1 MELFLHNS
9 ARECSARFAPNS
21 PKPALSRAALA
32 QYLPEQLE
40 RIGCQRFRNGNEL
53 GDIDLPLMALD
64 HADDRVR
71 SFQESREITL

>member
-9 ARECSARFAPNS
+9 ARDCSTSFAPNL
-21 PKPALSRAALA
+21 PKLALSRAALA
-32 QYLPEQLE
+32 QHLPEQLE

-53 GDIDLPLMALD
+53 GDIDLSLMALN

-71 SFQESREITL
+71 SFQESREFTL